1 MYVYF
6 IIAVD
11 GREWQWR
18 SELDIS
24 TGDCKTDASSSKTK
38 VVDVLIFLELF
49 HFVNEIISWNWINTR
64 TLSEW
69 QSLNVQ
75 NKFTF
80 TFLLNSGKFRAV
92 SCFFF
97 WCCCCSFSMFIFIY
111 FPKNCLISFDIQRD
125 EQHIFNLFR
134 MTFFEYRRLRR
145 YQLSNRKHKF
155 SNPLKWYYSYW
166 ITQRK

>member
-97 WCCCCSFSMFIFIY
+97 WCCCCSFSMFIFIFSEKLSY
-111 FPKNCLISFDIQRD
+111 QFRHSTRWATHFQSFPHD
-125 EQHIFNLFR
+125 LFR
-134 MTFFEYRRLRR
+134 ISPSSAISIIE
-145 YQLSNRKHKF
+145 
-155 SNPLKWYYSYW
+155 
-166 ITQRK
+166 